1 MGSEAEAAQTTPLD
15 SLTPGQK
22 KHEEAAVKQS
32 EPSMLEATLLRLEER
47 TETQIREIAQ
57 ADILVGI
64 PSFNNAST
72 IGHVVKAVVA
82 GLAKY
87 FPEHRAVLVNSDGG
101 STDGTPDVVAKAS
114 VDLGGMLIT
123 DRQGFLHRIITPYKG
138 ISGKGS
144 AFRTIFEVARRLG
157 VKACA
162 VVDADLRSITP
173 EWIELLLR
181 PVLSGSFDFVAPYY
195 LRHKYDGTIT
205 NSIVYP
211 LTRALYGVQI
221 RQPIGGEFGFSGKL
235 AGHYMDQHVW
245 ESDVA
250 GFGIDI
256 WMTTEAVASGARVCQ
271 SFLGAKIHNPK
282 DPAADLSAML
292 AQVVGAIFA
301 LMEAHQQAWG
311 SLRGSQPIPMFGFQY
326 ELGVEPVNVNV
337 DRMIASFRQGL
348 VDLRPIWEG
357 MLAAE
362 TLQAL
367 SATEDMP
374 SHSFHIPDEVWARTV
389 YDCALAFHRQV
400 LNREHLLKAMT
411 PLYLGR
417 TASFVVETQGL
428 TTRETEDRIE
438 QLCKVFEQ
446 LKPYLLER
454 WGAVKEA

>member
-1 MGSEAEAAQTTPLD
+1 MTSAATPL
-15 SLTPGQK
+15 TQ
-22 KHEEAAVKQS
+22 E
-32 EPSMLEATLLRLEER
+32 
-47 TETQIREIAQ
+47 TELKVYEIGET
-57 ADILVGI
+57 DVLVGI
-64 PSFNNAST
+64 PSYNNVDT
-72 IGHVVKAVVA
+72 IGHVVRAVSA

-87 FPEHRAVLVNSDGG
+87 FARSRVVLVNSDGG
-101 STDGTPDVVAKAS
+101 SSDGTPDAVARAV
-114 VDLGGMLIT
+114 VDLGTLLISE
-123 DRQGFLHRIITPYKG
+123 QQSPLHKIITPYHG
-138 ISGKGS
+138 IPGKGS
-144 AFRTIFEVARRLG
+144 AFRTIFEIARRLKA
-157 VKACA
+157 KACA
-162 VVDADLRSITP
+162 VVDSDLRSITP

-181 PVLSGSFDFVAPYY
+181 PIMEEGYDYVAPYY

-221 RQPIGGEFGFSGKL
+221 RQPIGGDFGFSGKL

-256 WMTTEAVASGARVCQ
+256 WMTTEAVASGVRVCQ

-301 LMEAHQQAWG
+301 LMEAHQEVWVPLQG
-311 SLRGSQPIPMFGFQY
+311 SKPIPMFGFQY
-326 ELGVEPVNVNV
+326 EVGVEPVNVNV
-337 DRMIASFRQGL
+337 DHMIASFRQGL
-348 VDLRPIWEG
+348 VDLHPIWEG

-367 SATEDMP
+367 SATRDMP
-374 SHSFHIPDEVWARTV
+374 SHNFHIPDEVWARTV
-389 YDCALAFHRQV
+389 YDCALAFQRLV